1 MLLAIS
7 AVLITVISVAVV
19 IRVRECNLRVNDFI
33 KEINAR
39 ETGATQEIHASVQA
53 FNVTYP
59 AAPEPSDAH
68 FTDSLLA
75 LGRVGLRAPDDCPAP
90 APAESSSL
98 ASVPL
103 AQSKTHDLAL

>member
-19 IRVRECNLRVNDFI
+19 VRVRECNLSVNDFI
-33 KEINAR
+33 NEMNAR
-39 ETGATQEIHASVQA
+39 ATGTAEEVQTSVRA
-53 FNVTYP
+53 LKVTHP
-59 AAPEPSDAH
+59 SAPEPTDAH

-98 ASVPL
+98 VSVPH